1 MTSLVTAANRIMSTV
16 AVSALV
22 FMFCLIFGNVVLRF
36 GFSTGIS
43 FAEELARYA
52 FLWCTFIGAVL
63 ALGQNAHIGI
73 TGIRPRLPRRAL
85 WAFDAVVILIQL
97 VITAIVLVGS
107 VGILVANVGGQAPV
121 SGCAGHHRI
130 RGAGHRGAGDP
141 PRLRRA
147 PVAHRQAPRSALDS
161 WRRRHLFN

>member
-1 MTSLVTAANRIMSTV
+1 MNSLVTAANRVMSTV
-16 AVSALV
+16 AVAALV

-73 TGIRPRLPRRAL
+73 TGNPAAPAP
-85 WAFDAVVILIQL
+85 AA
-97 VITAIVLVGS
+97 A
-107 VGILVANVGGQAPV
+107 VGI
-121 SGCAGHHRI
+121 
-130 RGAGHRGAGDP
+130 
-141 PRLRRA
+141 
-147 PVAHRQAPRSALDS
+147 
-161 WRRRHLFN
+161 RRRRSS

>member
-1 MTSLVTAANRIMSTV
+1 MSSLVTAANRIMSTV

-85 WAFDAVVILIQL
+85 WALWAFDAVVILIQL
-97 VITAIVLVGS
+97 VVTAIVLVGS

-121 SGCAGHHRI
+121 SGTPVTIAFAALVT
-130 RGAGHRGAGDP
+130 GALAILLVFGG
-141 PRLRRA
+141 RLWRT
-147 PVAHRQAPRSALDS
+147 V
-161 WRRRHLFN
+161 RRREPR

>member
-1 MTSLVTAANRIMSTV
+1 MTSLVTAANRIMSAV

-85 WAFDAVVILIQL
+85 WAFDAVVILVQL
-97 VITAIVLVGS
+97 VITAIVVVGS
-107 VGILVANVGGQAPV
+107 VEILVANMGGQAPV
-121 SGCAGHHRI
+121 SG
-130 RGAGHRGAGDP
+130 
-141 PRLRRA
+141 A
-147 PVAHRQAPRSALDS
+147 PVTIAFAALVTGALAILLVFGGRLWRTVTGRDPR
-161 WRRRHLFN
+161 

>member
-1 MTSLVTAANRIMSTV
+1 MSSLVTAANRIMSTV

-85 WAFDAVVILIQL
+85 WAFDAVVILI
-97 VITAIVLVGS
+97 
-107 VGILVANVGGQAPV
+107 LVANMGGQAPV
-121 SGCAGHHRI
+121 SG
-130 RGAGHRGAGDP
+130 
-141 PRLRRA
+141 A
-147 PVAHRQAPRSALDS
+147 PVTIAFAALVTGVLAILLVFGGRL
-161 WRRRHLFN
+161 WRTVRRRGPHWTP